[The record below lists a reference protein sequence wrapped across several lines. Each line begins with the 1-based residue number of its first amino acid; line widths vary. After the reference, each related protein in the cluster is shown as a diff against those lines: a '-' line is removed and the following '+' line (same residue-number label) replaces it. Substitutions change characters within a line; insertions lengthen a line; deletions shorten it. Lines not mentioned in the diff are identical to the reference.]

1 MRALDRKLLRDA
13 WRLRGQ
19 LLAISLV
26 MASGVATFVL
36 SRTTVDS
43 LRLTQETFYRD
54 SRFADVFVSLK
65 RAPEAVAQQMREVP
79 GVAQV
84 DTRVAAAALLDMP
97 DLTDPVSALVL
108 SLPEAAG
115 LNRLYLR
122 AGRLP
127 EDERETAVNE
137 AFAEAHQ
144 LRPGDPLTATIN
156 GRRKTLVVTGIAL
169 SPEFVYLIRPGDV
182 MPDFKRYGVLWMPR
196 KAVEA
201 AQGMQGA
208 FNDAVLRLELGTVPQ
223 QVVDTLDGMLGRWGS
238 AGAILRPDQ
247 TSHRYLSDEL
257 RQLDTQARV
266 VPLIFLG
273 VAAFLLNLVLSRLLA
288 HERTQIAILKA
299 FGYGTWRVARHYL
312 QLVAL
317 VVLVGAVLGL
327 WAGAELGSGLA
338 SMYSHFFRYPFLR
351 FRFEP
356 AVGAAAVLVSGAA
369 AFGGTLFAVL
379 RAAALPPA
387 VGMRPQAQ
395 PAYRRTV
402 LDWSAVRRLL
412 SASVRMILR
421 NILRRPM
428 KSGLTAT
435 GIAMACAILMIG
447 GFMEDAINAILDV
460 QFRQALRAD
469 LTVTFTDVMPESSMH
484 ELAHLPGVRAVEPIR
499 AVPVRLRSE
508 HRSERLAVQ
517 GLAADGSLLRL
528 LSSDYRVQALPDRGL
543 MLTDYLADSL
553 GVRQGQAVQV
563 EVLQGSRPAGNWTV
577 AGLVHDLT
585 GYSAYTSLPLLNAWL
600 KEGHAVSG
608 AFLQVDAGALDEV
621 YAALKG
627 RPRVAGVMNRR
638 VALDSFKD
646 TMGQN
651 ILIYNAVNLVLAAVI
666 AVGVIYNGMRTTLS
680 ERERE
685 LASLR
690 VLGFTQGEAG
700 ALLVGEIVLLTLA
713 AIPLGLALGHA
724 LCAYLAEALASD
736 LYRIPLVIGL
746 RTYARAAAVVA
757 GTTVV
762 CAVYILRSVGRLDLV
777 TALKMAE

>member
-1 MRALDRKLLRDA
+1 MSALDRKLLRDD

-36 SRTTVDS
+36 SRTTIDS
-43 LRLTQETFYRD
+43 LRLTQEAFYRE

-65 RAPEAVAQQMREVP
+65 RAPEAAAQEMREVA

-97 DLTDPVSALVL
+97 DLNDPVSALVL

-137 AFAEAHQ
+137 AFAEAHL

-156 GRRKTLVVTGIAL
+156 GRRKTLIVTGVAL

-201 AQGMQGA
+201 AQGMRGA
-208 FNDAVLRLELGTVPQ
+208 FNDAVLSLQPETPPQ
-223 QVVDTLDGMLGRWGS
+223 QVVDALDRILGRWGS
-238 AGAILRPDQ
+238 VGAILRKDQ
-247 TSHRYLSDEL
+247 TSHRYLSDEV

-266 VPLIFLG
+266 VPRIFLG

-288 HERTQIAILKA
+288 QERTQIAILRA
-299 FGYGTWRVARHYL
+299 FGYGTWRVATHYL
-312 QLVAL
+312 RLVAL
-317 VVLVGAVLGL
+317 VVILGAALGL
-327 WAGAELGSGLA
+327 WAGAEMGSGLA
-338 SMYSHFFRYPFLR
+338 SMYSRFFRYPFLR
-351 FRFEP
+351 FEFEP
-356 AVGAAAVLVSGAA
+356 TVGAVAVLVGGAA
-369 AFGGTLFAVL
+369 AFSGTLFAVL

-387 VGMRPQAQ
+387 VGMRPEPQ
-395 PAYRRTV
+395 PAYRRT
-402 LDWSAVRRLL
+402 LLEWDAVRRLL
-412 SASVRMILR
+412 SASTRMILR
-421 NILRRPM
+421 NIVRRPL
-428 KSGLTAT
+428 KSGLTAA

-469 LTVTFTDVMPESSMH
+469 LTVTFSDVMPDAALH
-484 ELAHLPGVRAVEPIR
+484 ELAALPGVRKVEPIR
-499 AVPVRLRSE
+499 AAPLRLRSE
-508 HRSERLAVQ
+508 YRNERLALQ
-517 GLAADGSLLRL
+517 GLMPDASLLRL
-528 LSSDYRVQALPDRGL
+528 LSGEYRTQALPDRGL
-543 MLTDYLADSL
+543 MLTDYLAESL
-553 GVRQGQAVQV
+553 GVRPGDAVQV
-563 EVLQGSRPAGNWTV
+563 EILQGSRPSGDWLVT
-577 AGLVHDLT
+577 GLVHDLT
-585 GYSAYTSLPLLNAWL
+585 GYSAYTQLPLLNAWL

-621 YAALKG
+621 YAALKA

-646 TMGQN
+646 NMGQN
-651 ILIYNAVNLVLAAVI
+651 VLIYNAVNLLLAAVI
-666 AVGVIYNGMRTTLS
+666 AVGVIYNGMRTMLS

-690 VLGFTQGEAG
+690 VLGFTHGEAG
-700 ALLVGEIVLLTLA
+700 TLLVGEIVLLTLA
-713 AIPLGLALGHA
+713 AVPLGLALGHA
-724 LCAYLAEALASD
+724 LCAYLAQALASD
-736 LYRIPLVIGL
+736 LYRIPLVIGS
-746 RTYARAAAVVA
+746 RTYARAATVVA
-757 GTTVV
+757 AIT
-762 CAVYILRSVGRLDLV
+762 AVSAAYTLRSVHRLELV
-777 TALKMAE
+777 AALKMAE